1 MTLGTVRTESDNALN
16 LPLVVVTGEVDLA
29 LAPVMDEHISAV
41 LDRSEGG
48 VIVDLA
54 GATFIDSVALG
65 VLISTLHR
73 SEDSGA
79 ALYLVIAD
87 PRVKRVFEL
96 TGLDTSFTTFESRS
110 ELMQHLSER
119 DSLT

>member
-1 MTLGTVRTESDNALN
+1 MTLGTVRTDSDDALR

-41 LDRSEGG
+41 LDHSEEG

-65 VLISTLHR
+65 VLISALHR
-73 SEDSGA
+73 SENSGA
-79 ALYLVIAD
+79 ALYLVITD

-96 TGLDTSFTTFESRS
+96 TGLDTSFPIFGSRS
-110 ELMQHLSER
+110 DLMKHLSMG
-119 DSLT
+119 